1 MPVYAK
7 FYLRGIFTPKP
18 SIFASKLRKNAMF
31 FVSIYQGFLGVARKN
46 AGLSNYEFQSNNCRN
61 PLFKP
66 NLIFELFE
74 EKSEIS
80 KTTPQTA

>member
-1 MPVYAK
+1 
-7 FYLRGIFTPKP
+7 
-18 SIFASKLRKNAMF
+18 MF

-46 AGLSNYEFQSNNCRN
+46 AGLSNYEFEGNNWTN

>member
-18 SIFASKLRKNAMF
+18 SIFARKMQINAMF
-31 FVSIYQGFLGVARKN
+31 FVSVYQGFLGVARKN